1 MKNLIFI
8 FLVFTTPALSP
19 SFLINQGNDFLIDE
33 KNNKLFKEILYG
45 K

>member
-1 MKNLIFI
+1 MKNLIVL
-8 FLVFTTPALSP
+8 FLFFSTMALSP
-19 SFLINQGNDFLIDE
+19 SFLVNQRNDFLIDE

>member
-1 MKNLIFI
+1 MKNLMVLF
-8 FLVFTTPALSP
+8 FFFSTMALSP
-19 SFLINQGNDFLIDE
+19 SFLVNETGDFFIDE